1 MEFREISTF
10 LQVAQ
15 HQSFSKA
22 AKQLGYS
29 QAAVTIQ
36 IKQLENELGVHL
48 FDRIGK
54 QISLTHQG
62 QVFLSVRQSAI
73 QKDLAQARRR
83 GLRLLPTLNG
93 KLCLGTIESICAS
106 IFPELLSEY
115 HRLYPEVTISIVDGL
130 SRMCL
135 LERMNENAIDIVY
148 LLDRRIYDSR
158 WCKTL
163 EDAGGK
169 YLRGF
174 SRITSW
180 HRANRELEL
189 EEVLQFSVSAHRKG
203 CQLPSYART
212 VSGYLQ
218 TALSGRFWRS
228 AVPNSLF
235 TCCLKNTG
243 ISFLPEFTIR
253 REVEQKRLTAL
264 KVRGFQMQTWRQIF
278 YHKDKWVTREMQE
291 FLRLAREMS

>member
-1 MEFREISTF
+1 MEFREITTF

-22 AKQLGYS
+22 ARQLGYS

-62 QVFLSVRQSAI
+62 QVFYQYAISI
-73 QKDLAQARRR
+73 QKDLAQARQAVSDSSE
-83 GLRLLPTLNG
+83 LNG

-115 HRLYPEVTISIVDGL
+115 HRLYPEVTISIVTD
-130 SRMCL
+130 SPDVL

-148 LLDRRIYDSR
+148 LLDRRIYDNR
-158 WCKTL
+158 WHKTL
-163 EDAGGK
+163 EIPEENIFVASPGHELAQAD
-169 YLRGF
+169 
-174 SRITSW
+174 
-180 HRANRELEL
+180 RELEL
-189 EEVLQFSVSAHRKG
+189 DEVLQFPFLLTEKDA
-203 CQLPSYART
+203 SYRHMLEQ
-212 VSGYLQ
+212 YL
-218 TALSGRFWRS
+218 AASDRS
-228 AVPNSLF
+228 IRPFLEIGSTEFIIHML
-235 TCCLKNTG
+235 LKNTG

-291 FLRLAREMS
+291 FPRLAQKMQ

>member
-1 MEFREISTF
+1 MEFREITTF

-22 AKQLGYS
+22 ARQLGYS

-62 QVFLSVRQSAI
+62 QVFYQYAISI
-73 QKDLAQARRR
+73 QKDLAQARQAVSDSSE
-83 GLRLLPTLNG
+83 LNG

-115 HRLYPEVTISIVDGL
+115 HRLYPEVTISIVTDAPDV
-130 SRMCL
+130 L

-148 LLDRRIYDSR
+148 LLDRRIYDNR
-158 WCKTL
+158 WHKTL
-163 EDAGGK
+163 EIPEENIFVASPGHELAQAD
-169 YLRGF
+169 
-174 SRITSW
+174 
-180 HRANRELEL
+180 RELEL
-189 EEVLQFSVSAHRKG
+189 DEVLQFPFLLTEKDA
-203 CQLPSYART
+203 SYRHMLEQ
-212 VSGYLQ
+212 YL
-218 TALSGRFWRS
+218 AASDRS
-228 AVPNSLF
+228 IRPFLEIGSTEFIIHML
-235 TCCLKNTG
+235 LKNTG

-291 FLRLAREMS
+291 FLRLAQKMQ

>member
-1 MEFREISTF
+1 MEFREITTF

-22 AKQLGYS
+22 ARQLGYS

-62 QVFLSVRQSAI
+62 QVFYQYAISI
-73 QKDLAQARRR
+73 QKDLAQARQAVSDSSE
-83 GLRLLPTLNG
+83 LNG

-115 HRLYPEVTISIVDGL
+115 HRLYPEVTISIVTD
-130 SRMCL
+130 SPDVL

-148 LLDRRIYDSR
+148 LLDRRIYDNR
-158 WCKTL
+158 WHKTL
-163 EDAGGK
+163 EIPEEKIFVASPGHELAQAD
-169 YLRGF
+169 RD
-174 SRITSW
+174 
-180 HRANRELEL
+180 LEL
-189 EEVLQFSVSAHRKG
+189 DEVLQFPFLLTEKDA
-203 CQLPSYART
+203 SYRHMLEQ
-212 VSGYLQ
+212 YL
-218 TALSGRFWRS
+218 AASDRS
-228 AVPNSLF
+228 IRPFLEIGSTEFIIHML
-235 TCCLKNTG
+235 LKNTG

-291 FLRLAREMS
+291 FLRLAQKMQ